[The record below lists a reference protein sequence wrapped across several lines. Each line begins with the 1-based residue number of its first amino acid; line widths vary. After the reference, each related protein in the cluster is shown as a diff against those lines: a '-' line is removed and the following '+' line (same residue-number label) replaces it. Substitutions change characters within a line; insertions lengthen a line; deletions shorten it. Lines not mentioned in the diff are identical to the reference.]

1 MSQPA
6 VATYQSSEPLLYR
19 DDIGAVARITLNNP
33 KKYNPLSR
41 EMIAQLQHNFDQLAK
56 DESIRVVILAAKGK
70 AFSAGHDLKEMHIGE
85 DDTFP
90 RAVLADCSRMM
101 VTITQLPQPV
111 IASVQG
117 IATAAG
123 CQLVANC
130 DLAIAST
137 EAKFAVSG
145 VNLGLFCSTP
155 GVALSRN
162 VSRKTALEMLLT
174 GEFIDAQSALDKGL
188 VNRLAQPDE
197 LEQSTLDFA
206 HSIAGKS
213 RDVLA
218 LGKKLF
224 YEQIEQG
231 LEHAYATASE
241 RMACNLT
248 FPAAV
253 EGIGAFINKRNP
265 ARR

>member
-6 VATYQSSEPLLYR
+6 AETYQANEPLLYR
-19 DDIGAVARITLNNP
+19 DDIGAIATITLNNP
-33 KKYNPLSR
+33 EKYNPLSR
-41 EMIAQLQHNFDQLAK
+41 QMIAQLQLNFDELAE

-70 AFSAGHDLKEMHIGE
+70 AFSAGHDLKEMRRGE
-85 DDTFP
+85 DDPFP
-90 RAVLADCSRMM
+90 RAVLAECSRMM
-101 VTITQLPQPV
+101 VTMTRLPQPV

-130 DLAIAST
+130 DLAVAST
-137 EAKFAVSG
+137 EARFAVSG
-145 VNLGLFCSTP
+145 VNLGLFCTTP

-162 VSRKTALEMLLT
+162 VSRKSALEMLFT
-174 GEFIDAQSALDKGL
+174 GDFIDAQSALDKGL
-188 VNRLAQPDE
+188 VNRIAEPDE
-197 LEQSTLDFA
+197 LKQSTLEFA
-206 HSIAGKS
+206 RSIAAKP

-218 LGKKLF
+218 LGKQLF

-248 FPAAV
+248 FPSAM
-253 EGIGAFINKRNP
+253 EGIDAFIEKRKP
-265 ARR
+265 EWH